1 MLRRILPEGSDRE
14 VTFAD
19 LVKRLRYRLR
29 DADAVQ
35 LSDQELVEDLRTA
48 LEHVGWRM
56 AEVGLTAEWLSDG
69 TLDAPMLSTDV
80 DLADGMANGILS
92 LAQGIRSEDPRVIMA
107 LSDVALR
114 LAVTLYG
121 EPVEPENEGLP
132 L

>member
-1 MLRRILPEGSDRE
+1 

-121 EPVEPENEGLP
+121 EPVEPENDGLP